1 VGIDLRARAGDG
13 RIGNAQYP
21 TDNAE
26 LPPGGKPARLLSVE
40 DLAEYLQVP
49 VATIYQWR
57 YKGDGP
63 DAFRIGK
70 HLRFDPADVDRW
82 LGERKVASP
91 R

>member
-1 VGIDLRARAGDG
+1 MRARAGDRRNGAAHHSTEIAETQPG
-13 RIGNAQYP
+13 RR
-21 TDNAE
+21 
-26 LPPGGKPARLLSVE
+26 PACLLSVE
-40 DLAEYLQVP
+40 DLAAYLQVP
-49 VATIYQWR
+49 IATIYQWR

-70 HLRFDPADVDRW
+70 HLRFDPTDVDRW